1 MKNIVSYAAK
11 IKDEFTCFL
20 PTIRIYQ
27 DAVNFLINV
36 CNENY
41 ALMKDF
47 PSQKAMTVI
56 ERLIHSTSARKA
68 VYPSFDKIFHKM
80 PSYLRRQA
88 INTAVG
94 HAKTY
99 RKNLEL
105 WESNGCKGK
114 KPRLGRCGNRMPAF
128 YKGNMFVL
136 CEDGSYQVR
145 LKIFIRNDWIWQTFT
160 LNKSD
165 MDRIA
170 VKRGFSFD
178 KASSPV
184 LKKRGRRFSLAFA
197 FETEGRLPETT
208 EKICSVDIGIN
219 HSAVC
224 SVMDRTG
231 TVAGRTFI
239 KFPVEED
246 RFTKVLAY
254 TRKAYS
260 NGSKG
265 CNKLWRWAE
274 NYNGCLAIKT
284 ATAIVEFALKNNVDA
299 IVMENLS
306 GMGGKIHGSKKQRLA
321 LWRKREIARRVE
333 EMAHRRGIRFST
345 VCAYSTS
352 LLAYDGSGKVARD
365 KDNHSLCTFKTGK
378 RYNADLNASYN
389 IGARYFIREILKT
402 LSGRKVSEVHAKV
415 PELSVRT
422 RCTLA
427 TLYSLTAVLVA

>member
-1 MKNIVSYAAK
+1 MISQV
-11 IKDEFTCFL
+11 
-20 PTIRIYQ
+20 
-27 DAVNFLINV
+27 INCMSISFVYRFFPV

-56 ERLIHSTSARKA
+56 ERLIHSTKARKA

-145 LKIFIRNDWIWQTFT
+145 LKIFIRNDWIWQTFR

-170 VKRGFSFD
+170 V
-178 KASSPV
+178 
-184 LKKRGRRFSLAFA
+184 KRGRRFSLAFA
-197 FETEGRLPETT
+197 FETEGRLSETT

-265 CNKLWRWAE
+265 CHKLWRWAE

-284 ATAIVEFALKNNVDA
+284 ATAIVEFAEKNNVDA

-333 EMAHRRGIRFST
+333 EMAHSRGIRFST

-365 KDNHSLCTFKTGK
+365 KDNHSLCRFKTGK

>member
-88 INTAVG
+88 INTAVC

-145 LKIFIRNDWIWQTFT
+145 LKIFIRNDWIWQTFR

-170 VKRGFSFD
+170 V
-178 KASSPV
+178 
-184 LKKRGRRFSLAFA
+184 KRGRRFSLAFA
-197 FETEGRLPETT
+197 FETEGRLSETT

-219 HSAVC
+219 HPAVC

-231 TVAGRTFI
+231 TVGGRTFI

-265 CNKLWRWAE
+265 CHKLWRWAE

-284 ATAIVEFALKNNVDA
+284 ATAIVEFAEKNNVDA

-333 EMAHRRGIRFST
+333 EMAHSRGIRFST

-365 KDNHSLCTFKTGK
+365 KDNHSLCRFKTGK

>member
-27 DAVNFLINV
+27 DAVNFIINV

-145 LKIFIRNDWIWQTFT
+145 LKIFIRNDWIWQTFR

-170 VKRGFSFD
+170 V
-178 KASSPV
+178 
-184 LKKRGRRFSLAFA
+184 KRGRRFSLAFA
-197 FETEGRLPETT
+197 FETEGRLSETT

-231 TVAGRTFI
+231 TVGGRTFI

-265 CNKLWRWAE
+265 CHKLWRWAE

-284 ATAIVEFALKNNVDA
+284 ATAIVEFAEKNNVDA

-333 EMAHRRGIRFST
+333 EMAHSRGIRFST

-365 KDNHSLCTFKTGK
+365 KDNHSLCRFKTGK

>member
-1 MKNIVSYAAK
+1 
-11 IKDEFTCFL
+11 
-20 PTIRIYQ
+20 
-27 DAVNFLINV
+27 
-36 CNENY
+36 
-41 ALMKDF
+41 
-47 PSQKAMTVI
+47 
-56 ERLIHSTSARKA
+56 
-68 VYPSFDKIFHKM
+68 
-80 PSYLRRQA
+80 
-88 INTAVG
+88 
-94 HAKTY
+94 
-99 RKNLEL
+99 
-105 WESNGCKGK
+105 
-114 KPRLGRCGNRMPAF
+114 
-128 YKGNMFVL
+128 
-136 CEDGSYQVR
+136 
-145 LKIFIRNDWIWQTFT
+145 
-160 LNKSD
+160 
-165 MDRIA
+165 
-170 VKRGFSFD
+170 
-178 KASSPV
+178 
-184 LKKRGRRFSLAFA
+184 
-197 FETEGRLPETT
+197 
-208 EKICSVDIGIN
+208 
-219 HSAVC
+219 
-224 SVMDRTG
+224 MDRTG
-231 TVAGRTFI
+231 TVGGRTFI

-265 CNKLWRWAE
+265 CHKLWRWAE

-284 ATAIVEFALKNNVDA
+284 ATAIVEFAEKNNVDA
-299 IVMENLS
+299 IVMEKLS

-365 KDNHSLCTFKTGK
+365 KDNHSLCRFKTGK

>member
-1 MKNIVSYAAK
+1 
-11 IKDEFTCFL
+11 
-20 PTIRIYQ
+20 
-27 DAVNFLINV
+27 
-36 CNENY
+36 
-41 ALMKDF
+41 
-47 PSQKAMTVI
+47 MTVI
-56 ERLIHSTSARKA
+56 ERLIHSTKARKA

-128 YKGNMFVL
+128 YKGNMFAL

-145 LKIFIRNDWIWQTFT
+145 LKIFIRNDWIWQTFR

-170 VKRGFSFD
+170 V
-178 KASSPV
+178 
-184 LKKRGRRFSLAFA
+184 KRGRRFSLAFA
-197 FETEGRLPETT
+197 FETESRLSETT

-219 HSAVC
+219 HPAVC

-265 CNKLWRWAE
+265 CHKLWRWAE

-284 ATAIVEFALKNNVDA
+284 ATAIVEFAEKNNVDA

-365 KDNHSLCTFKTGK
+365 KDNHSLCTVKTGK

>member
-1 MKNIVSYAAK
+1 
-11 IKDEFTCFL
+11 
-20 PTIRIYQ
+20 
-27 DAVNFLINV
+27 
-36 CNENY
+36 
-41 ALMKDF
+41 MKDF

-56 ERLIHSTSARKA
+56 ERLIHSTKARKA

-145 LKIFIRNDWIWQTFT
+145 LKIFIRNDWIWQTFR

-170 VKRGFSFD
+170 V
-178 KASSPV
+178 
-184 LKKRGRRFSLAFA
+184 KRGRRFSLAFA
-197 FETEGRLPETT
+197 FETEGRLSETT

-231 TVAGRTFI
+231 TVGGRTFI

-265 CNKLWRWAE
+265 CHKLWRWAE

-284 ATAIVEFALKNNVDA
+284 ATAIVEFAEKNNVDA

-365 KDNHSLCTFKTGK
+365 KDNHSLCRFKTGK